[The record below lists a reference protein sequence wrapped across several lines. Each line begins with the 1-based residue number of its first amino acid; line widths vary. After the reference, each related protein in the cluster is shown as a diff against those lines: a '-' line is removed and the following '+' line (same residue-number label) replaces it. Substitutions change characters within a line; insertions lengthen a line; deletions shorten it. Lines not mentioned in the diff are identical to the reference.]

1 VPKISRPPSESEIP
15 NPICNY
21 VNLIKERKTPYYD
34 VIKHILL
41 EMEHHYLKAG
51 KTEVIYS
58 INPRRLQEEIE
69 DLIKSEKLTSVNISR
84 TILALFY
91 GTNLKKDEDFYV
103 TTSSRGRKN
112 YHVKLNSQT
121 LNTFK
126 RFVML

>member
-58 INPRRLQEEIE
+58 INPRKLQEEIE

>member
-1 VPKISRPPSESEIP
+1 MPKISRPPSESEIP

-21 VNLIKERKTPYYD
+21 VNLIKERRTPYYD
-34 VIKHILL
+34 VIKYILL
-41 EMEHHYLKAG
+41 EMEHHYLRAG
-51 KTEVIYS
+51 GSEIIYT

-69 DLIKSEKLTSVNISR
+69 DKVKSEKLTTVNISR

-91 GTNLKKDEDFYV
+91 GTNLKRDEDFYV

-112 YHVKLNSQT
+112 YHVKLNSRT